1 MKAKRMIVMLVGS
14 AVVFGGVFGFVNF
27 RNSMIKQYFASM
39 PKPVVAVTTATA
51 SLDVWRSVVPA
62 VGTLQAVNGVDIAGS
77 MSGLVKEIAFQSG
90 QEVRRG
96 QLLLR
101 LDTDVELGDLHSAE
115 AELAL
120 ARTSYDRSRALLRSD
135 TVSVAAVEKT
145 EAELKVRQAKVGGLQ
160 AQIAKKSVTAPFDGV
175 LGVRRVDL
183 GQYLQPGQVIVNLQD
198 LSLMLCD
205 FTVSQKD
212 LAVVQVGQPVR
223 MTSDAWP
230 GQAFDGTIAAI
241 EPLVDA
247 KTGMMGVQA
256 KFPNPDRR
264 LRPGMFAKIE
274 IVRPTGDRVVT
285 VPTSAVSYNLHGD
298 AVFVVRDGSAADGKP
313 VKTVER
319 AVVQLGDRRDGVVV
333 VRQGIAVG
341 DVVVTSGQV
350 KLENGSLVQIAAE
363 DPLKAPAKTALQ

>member
-1 MKAKRMIVMLVGS
+1 
-14 AVVFGGVFGFVNF
+14 
-27 RNSMIKQYFASM
+27 
-39 PKPVVAVTTATA
+39 
-51 SLDVWRSVVPA
+51 VPA